1 MFFFHLSSIF
11 LWIVFKSRKN
21 HCFRDFFMT
30 ILLNASSFFPI
41 FVTFVLQNSNFKILF
56 FFNFH
61 ADFVRMPTRVD
72 EGDGDGRRRK
82 RLLVWWALLLVSVRR
97 QQRCAF
103 PAPHPFALRDT
114 AMICACEGRGDGGA
128 EVRVRWVF
136 SFFRTERAVAAGC
149 ECVQPGRRAPGQA
162 AVHSQVAV
170 CALHCVP
177 R

>member
-1 MFFFHLSSIF
+1 MHLVFF
-11 LWIVFKSRKN
+11 
-21 HCFRDFFMT
+21 T
-30 ILLNASSFFPI
+30 
-41 FVTFVLQNSNFKILF
+41 NFCYICSPKFEFEKTF

-61 ADFVRMPTRVD
+61 ADFVRMRTRVD

-170 CALHCVP
+170 CALHCMP